1 MEKDEEKEQKEQIDN
16 LNAVLQTKK
25 ADKIVKGPDGKIVKV
40 EKNADNPAIGGI
52 FVSFVGKK
60 LQRDKCLYNPKGE
73 NIILK
78 KGTKFEDIPV
88 IQQKSFQFT
97 DKDFK

>member
-1 MEKDEEKEQKEQIDN
+1 MEKDKEKDKKEQIDN

-40 EKNADNPAIGGI
+40 EKDADNPVSGGI

-60 LQRDKCLYNPKGE
+60 LTRDKCLYALKGE
-73 NIILK
+73 NVVLK

-88 IQQKSFQFT
+88 LQQKAFQFT